1 MLDIVTGYKKKSV
14 TYLVMA
20 LIVGA
25 ILVVCLNQS
34 TADEQNITNSK
45 PKAGFLLAGDP
56 NFTAGTN
63 NGFGNQ
69 ELFFKTMFMV
79 VLVAVL
85 GVAAIYASKK
95 LLPKIANLPGKEIH
109 ITETVHLGP
118 RKTVHLLRIGS
129 QWLLIGSTNENITK
143 LADVTDALT
152 DVSAK
157 EMDTVRGIPQMRK
170 SAVGSPG
177 I

>member
-1 MLDIVTGYKKKSV
+1 MF
-14 TYLVMA
+14 LVIA
-20 LIVGA
+20 IIVGA
-25 ILVVCLNQS
+25 LLVVCLDQS
-34 TADEQNITNSK
+34 TADEQKTTDSK
-45 PKAGFLLAGDP
+45 FKAGFLLAGDP
-56 NFTAGTN
+56 NFTAGAN

-95 LLPKIANLPGKEIH
+95 LLPRITNLPGKEIH
-109 ITETVHLGP
+109 VAETVHLGP
-118 RKTVHLLRIGS
+118 RKTIHLLRIGG

-152 DVSAK
+152 DVSAQ
-157 EMDTVRGIPQMRK
+157 EMDTVRI
-170 SAVGSPG
+170 
-177 I
+177 

>member
-1 MLDIVTGYKKKSV
+1 MLDNVTGYKKKSAVFLV
-14 TYLVMA
+14 TA

-25 ILVVCLNQS
+25 ILMICLNQS
-34 TADEQNITNSK
+34 TADEQKITDSK
-45 PKAGFLLAGDP
+45 SKAGFLFANDP
-56 NFTAGTN
+56 NFSARTD
-63 NGFGNQ
+63 NGFGSR
-69 ELFFKTMFMV
+69 ELFLKTMFMV

-95 LLPKIANLPGKEIH
+95 LLPRITNLPGKEIH
-109 ITETVHLGP
+109 IAETVHLGP

-152 DVSAK
+152 DIPAQK
-157 EMDTVRGIPQMRK
+157 MDTAREVPKMRK
-170 SAVGSPG
+170 SAFGGSR